1 MIRPESKTLITPEY
15 QKELFDLHTKEL
27 WGNTGGKYVG
37 DSVVKI
43 LEANPEIKTIL
54 DYGCGAATLKKF
66 VEDRGITDKQWTL
79 YDPAVK
85 IYDKEPTGKFDLVI
99 STDVLEHVE
108 EIMLNNVIRN
118 LQSLTGKFLL
128 SEIACYLCNCKFEN
142 GPYVG
147 QDMHISL
154 KAPDG
159 WRLRLEHPDFEDI
172 ESISYVIDYW
182 KVRYF
187 LLQARVK

>member
-99 STDVLEHVE
+99 NRCT
-108 EIMLNNVIRN
+108 R
-118 LQSLTGKFLL
+118 T
-128 SEIACYLCNCKFEN
+128 
-142 GPYVG
+142 
-147 QDMHISL
+147 
-154 KAPDG
+154 
-159 WRLRLEHPDFEDI
+159 R
-172 ESISYVIDYW
+172 
-182 KVRYF
+182 
-187 LLQARVK
+187 